1 MFHFFLQ
8 SRGHLRQWRTLAAA
22 SHIGVSIASSAVTTI
37 VAAIPLTMT
46 SIQPFAKFGQI
57 VTINTTVS
65 ILYTLTACVTFL
77 SIFAPAHYV
86 NSLRSTALAVLGTL
100 IFVGSLIFSLY
111 IISRCGVDIPAP
123 NGENLFPK

>member
-1 MFHFFLQ
+1 M
-8 SRGHLRQWRTLAAA
+8 AV

-46 SIQPFAKFGQI
+46 SIQPFSKFGQI

-65 ILYTLTACVTFL
+65 ILYTFTACVTFL
-77 SIFAPAHYV
+77 SLFAPAHFTSSV
-86 NSLRSTALAVLGTL
+86 RSTSIAILGTA
-100 IFVGSLIFSLY
+100 IFVTGLVLVLY
-111 IISRCGVDIPAP
+111 IISRCGIDIPAP